1 MQTCRLVAFSTPVP
15 GRELELENWYDTQH
29 IPDCLRLEGFV
40 AAQRY
45 RIDQQPMGVDVP
57 AWRVMV
63 VYEIESADIDAALA
77 QIPKA
82 VRTSAMP
89 MTDALDMSTALRVL
103 ATPAS
108 SRFVKC

>member
-1 MQTCRLVAFSTPVP
+1 MQACKLVAFSTPVP
-15 GRELELENWYDTQH
+15 GRELELETWYDTQH
-29 IPDCLRLEGFV
+29 IPDCLKLDGFV

-45 RIDQQPMGVDVP
+45 RIDQQPKGVDVP

-63 VYEIESADIDAALA
+63 VYDIESEDIDAALA

-82 VRTSAMP
+82 VHTPAMP
-89 MTDALDMSTALRVL
+89 MTDALDMSTALRVV
-103 ATPAS
+103 ATAAS